1 MTNEELVDK
10 IAGFFEK
17 DRDRWKAL
25 KRCWMINYRS
35 DDLRKLL
42 KEALESED

>member
-1 MTNEELVDK
+1 MTNDELVDK
-10 IAGFFEK
+10 IARFFEK
-17 DRDRWKAL
+17 DRDKWKAL